1 MTPPARVH
9 RIGTAMED
17 RKLYDVSLT
26 IYPGMPVYPGNAPVE
41 IEEVKSM
48 ERGGSSNVSL
58 LHIGTHTSTHVDAP
72 RHFIANGPG
81 VDEID
86 PCLLV
91 GPARLF
97 QLPNV
102 DHIDRTSLQAL
113 DLRGVERA
121 LFGTR
126 NSLLLRHEDVHL
138 DYAYVS
144 ADAAS
149 FLVDAGVR
157 LVGVDYL
164 SIEQYKKEGRPA
176 HHTLLEAGIAIV
188 EGLYLADVPPG
199 DYELLCLPLKV
210 KGADGAPARVLLRE
224 LK

>member
-1 MTPPARVH
+1 
-9 RIGTAMED
+9 
-17 RKLYDVSLT
+17 
-26 IYPGMPVYPGNAPVE
+26 
-41 IEEVKSM
+41 M

-102 DHIDRTSLQAL
+102 DHIDQTSLEAL

-121 LFGTR
+121 LFGIR

-149 FLVDAGVR
+149 YLVDAGVR